1 MTKTDSALDIV
12 RNAQKTD
19 KLVIG
24 LETTMNALKNNNLE
38 YVFVASNAP
47 QNMIDDLEHN
57 SGIAETL
64 ISQVKVN
71 SEDLG
76 VACKKQFRVTV
87 VGVLRK

>member
-24 LETTMNALKNNNLE
+24 LETTMNALRNNNIE

-47 QNMIDDLEHN
+47 QNMIEDLEHN
-57 SGIAETL
+57 STVAETL
-64 ISQVKVN
+64 ISQLKVN